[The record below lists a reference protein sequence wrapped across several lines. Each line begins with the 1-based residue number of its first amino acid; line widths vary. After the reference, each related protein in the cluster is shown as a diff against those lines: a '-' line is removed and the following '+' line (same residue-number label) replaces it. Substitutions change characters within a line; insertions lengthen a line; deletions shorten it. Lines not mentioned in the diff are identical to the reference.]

1 VAVRGYLFGL
11 ALVIYLGG
19 SPRLFLNGGS
29 MKTITHWTIK
39 ATWSDGTE
47 ECLNDIPNYVANEVD
62 AFLTELEEEANDES
76 IDK

>member
-1 VAVRGYLFGL
+1 
-11 ALVIYLGG
+11 
-19 SPRLFLNGGS
+19 

-47 ECLNDIPNYVANEVD
+47 EYLSDIPNYVANEVD
-62 AFLTELEEEANDES
+62 VFLTELEAEANDES

>member
-1 VAVRGYLFGL
+1 MNLTKTAKEF
-11 ALVIYLGG
+11 
-19 SPRLFLNGGS
+19 NGGS

-47 ECLNDIPNYVANEVD
+47 EYLSDIPNYVANEVD
-62 AFLTELEEEANDES
+62 VFLTELEEEANDES